1 MISEARV
8 KELIIQTLELL
19 QSEGQINDNL
29 ALGDNTKLIGM
40 ESTID
45 SMGFV
50 EFLVGLERAIE
61 QELGED
67 FILVMHKVHD
77 LNEGKP
83 NLIIK
88 DLAKYIALVVGEG
101 S

>member
-29 ALGDNTKLIGM
+29 ALDDNTKLIGM

-88 DLAKYIALVVGEG
+88 DLAKYIALVVREG

>member
-8 KELIIQTLELL
+8 KELVIQMLETL
-19 QSEGQINDNL
+19 QSEGQIDEEL
-29 ALGDNTKLIGM
+29 VLDDNTKLIGM
-40 ESTID
+40 GSTID

-61 QELGED
+61 RELGED
-67 FILVMHKVHD
+67 FILVMHQVHD

-88 DLAKYIALVVGEG
+88 DLAKYIKLVTGEG